1 MKAIVLSVLVVL
13 VAPVLQVAV
22 VNGLSLPG
30 GHPDI
35 VLVAVIALAPRL
47 RPGPEAGGLPERSAA
62 GGGAGAF
69 LGFAAGL
76 AADIAPPADH
86 TIGRLALVMCLAGWV
101 CARAAADGTAGR
113 RATVAAVVALGATL
127 AGGVLAAL
135 LDGTPRGA
143 ALAPGAAAWTVG
155 LAALVAAA
163 FALRPRRRPFGRVPR
178 SRGGSRGGSRDPYA
192 RGKRLA

>member
-22 VNGLSLPG
+22 VNGLPLPG

-47 RPGPEAGGLPERSAA
+47 RPGPEAGGLPE
-62 GGGAGAF
+62 
-69 LGFAAGL
+69 
-76 AADIAPPADH
+76 
-86 TIGRLALVMCLAGWV
+86 
-101 CARAAADGTAGR
+101 RAAADGTAGR

-135 LDGTPRGA
+135 LDGTPWGA

-155 LAALVAAA
+155 LTALVAAA

-178 SRGGSRGGSRDPYA
+178 SRGRSGGGSRGGPRDPYA
-192 RGKRLA
+192 RGRRLA

>member
-1 MKAIVLSVLVVL
+1 MKTVVSSVLVVL

-30 GHPDI
+30 GGPDI
-35 VLVAVIALAPRL
+35 VLICVIALAPHL
-47 RPGPEAGGLPERSAA
+47 RP
-62 GGGAGAF
+62 GAGAF

-86 TIGRLALVMCLAGWV
+86 TIGRLALVLCLAGWV
-101 CARAAADGTAGR
+101 CARVTADGTAGR
-113 RATVAAVVALGATL
+113 RVAVAVAVALGASL

-135 LDGTPRGA
+135 LDGTPWGT
-143 ALAPGAAAWTVG
+143 ALAPGAVAWTVG

-163 FALRPRRRPFGRVPR
+163 LALLPRRRSFGRVPR
-178 SRGGSRGGSRDPYA
+178 SRDRSREPYSRGR
-192 RGKRLA
+192 RLA

>member
-1 MKAIVLSVLVVL
+1 MKAVVLSVLVVL

-30 GHPDI
+30 GHPDV
-35 VLVAVIALAPRL
+35 VLVAVVALAPRL
-47 RPGPEAGGLPERSAA
+47 RPRPETRGLPERGAA

-101 CARAAADGTAGR
+101 CARVAADGTAGR
-113 RATVAAVVALGATL
+113 RAAVAAAVALGATL

-135 LDGTPRGA
+135 LDGTPWGT
-143 ALAPGAAAWTVG
+143 ALAPGAVAWTVG

-163 FALRPRRRPFGRVPR
+163 LALLPRRRSFGRVPR
-178 SRGGSRGGSRDPYA
+178 SRDSSRDPYA
-192 RGKRLA
+192 RGRRLA